1 MAVRTY
7 IFASPNGPDAT
18 ELAQFVPGGAAVV
31 GSVPASALPVTIDD
45 SQLENLTPIM
55 AQYGYRF
62 VGEVVGALGTARIDY
77 GNRAA
82 APATPAPATGDGYF
96 DTTLGLNRWRSGAV
110 WRGSL
115 NTTGSLGVAAPAFG
129 TLVPVPAG
137 VAARHVFG
145 TIQIASTAINAAFI
159 QVDLG
164 PVAGPYVAV
173 QRVAMPVALVGLTEF
188 PFSFLARAGQEY
200 RFVAGGLAG
209 VTEVVLAYSFVDMD

>member
-1 MAVRTY
+1 MAVKTY
-7 IFASPNGPDAT
+7 IFACPTGPDAT
-18 ELAQFVPGGAAVV
+18 ELAQYVPGAAPVV
-31 GSVPASALPVTIDD
+31 GTAPASALPITIDD
-45 SQLENLTPIM
+45 SQLEDLIPIM

-77 GNRAA
+77 GDRAA
-82 APATPAPATGDGYF
+82 APATPAPATGDAYF

-115 NTTGSLGVAAPAFG
+115 NTTGSLGPAAPAFG

-145 TIQIASTAINAAFI
+145 TIRIASTVANAASI

-164 PVAGPYVAV
+164 PVAGPYTAV
-173 QRVAMPVALVGLTEF
+173 QRVAMPIVLVGVIDF
-188 PFSFLARAGQEY
+188 PYSFIARAGQEY

-209 VTEVVLAYSFVDMD
+209 VTETIQAYSFVDLD